1 MVLLRISSLAY
12 SPLFLFAGE
21 TLSWLYKSSSYSAI
35 AENWEVRLRFIGSFV
50 SFSCS
55 ISTYSSNYTFLR
67 AALDELSGEA
77 TGLGDF
83 LPDSMFKFSLLGDE
97 GFSTFLGDEV
107 PLVTEEF
114 FFMGEGGFFTSLS
127 LAELVE
133 TPLSLGVL
141 KSLSDFSSSISD
153 ALISWISSAASD

>member
-1 MVLLRISSLAY
+1 M
-12 SPLFLFAGE
+12 
-21 TLSWLYKSSSYSAI
+21 LSWLYKSSSYSAI

-55 ISTYSSNYTFLR
+55 MNTYSSNYTFLR

-83 LPDSMFKFSLLGDE
+83 LPDSMFSLLGDE

-107 PLVTEEF
+107 PLVIEEF

-127 LAELVE
+127 LADLVE